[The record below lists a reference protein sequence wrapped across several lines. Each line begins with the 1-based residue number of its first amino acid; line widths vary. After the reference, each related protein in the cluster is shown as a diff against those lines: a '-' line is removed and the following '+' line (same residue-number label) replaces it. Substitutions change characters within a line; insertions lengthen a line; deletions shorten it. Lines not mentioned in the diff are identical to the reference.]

1 MYCLKLNLSAR
12 ECTSGRD
19 RTSAVAETCS
29 MITSDTVLCDTVK
42 VFGQLNSQNAQQQAY
57 TGNTGQMAV
66 AAHLHVWEQQKVQKY
81 MRLPFMQGKIPGLV
95 SAKCCV
101 CTF

>member
-1 MYCLKLNLSAR
+1 
-12 ECTSGRD
+12 
-19 RTSAVAETCS
+19 
-29 MITSDTVLCDTVK
+29 MITSDTVLRGIIK
-42 VFGQLNSQNAQQQAY
+42 LFGQLNSQNAQQWAY

-66 AAHLHVWEQQKVQKY
+66 AAHLHAWEQRKLQKY
-81 MRLPFMQGKIPGLV
+81 MSLPFMQGKIPGLV